1 MFVCACTSVSIRVHV
16 YTCVHARACVC
27 VYARVCMRACVC
39 ACVCVCVRVHVH
51 VRECVCKCA
60 YMCDSVGAYACVRV
74 YCTSNY
80 IDHIDNRLHSTTSE
94 YSGC

>member
-1 MFVCACTSVSIRVHV
+1 MFVCVYISKYTSSC
-16 YTCVHARACVC
+16 TCVRARACVHVC
-27 VYARVCMRACVC
+27 VYAHVCMRACVC
-39 ACVCVCVRVHVH
+39 ACVCVHVRVH

-80 IDHIDNRLHSTTSE
+80 IDRNNFIDNRLHSTTS
-94 YSGC
+94 